1 MYAIL
6 KRGALLMNFT
16 SQDVEN
22 MITEQRQFY
31 FSRATKSVKFRKE
44 QLKKLK
50 LQF

>member
-1 MYAIL
+1 MKNYVCHFK

-31 FSRATKSVKFRKE
+31 FSRATKV
-44 QLKKLK
+44 
-50 LQF
+50 

>member
-1 MYAIL
+1 
-6 KRGALLMNFT
+6 MNFT

-22 MITEQRQFY
+22 MITAQRQFY

-50 LQF
+50 TSILKYEKKY